1 MERDLFV
8 FLSSIKNAQRDTWR
22 DPRRRGWRLATRKRA
37 ALTKVAPLN
46 PFLSSRMENL
56 FDRRF
61 RGGHVACDEGERRRD
76 TWQGLRGG
84 ESRKRG
90 AVVPRCM
97 CVARISRRRR
107 RERGRG
113 AASRGRDTWRGF
125 EGFEKTKRGGW
136 VFKVMVTLRALGEG
150 EWCVFAVGLVA
161 ERDTSGISHVLRW

>member
-1 MERDLFV
+1 
-8 FLSSIKNAQRDTWR
+8 
-22 DPRRRGWRLATRKRA
+22 
-37 ALTKVAPLN
+37 
-46 PFLSSRMENL
+46 MENL